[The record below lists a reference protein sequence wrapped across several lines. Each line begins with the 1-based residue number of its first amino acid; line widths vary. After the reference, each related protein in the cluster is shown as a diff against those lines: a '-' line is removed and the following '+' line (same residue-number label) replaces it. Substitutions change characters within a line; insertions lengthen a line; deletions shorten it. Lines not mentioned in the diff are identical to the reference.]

1 MSQIK
6 VDSIIPRGGL
16 PGGATGGG
24 IIQMVQA
31 VKTDTA
37 STNSPAETA
46 FVDTGLSV
54 TITPQST
61 SSKILVLWNIF
72 IGSAADNVTMLKL
85 QRGTTDILLGDASS
99 TRIRVTQAQGSR
111 YNDDPWQSDIQAG
124 QYIDSPSTT
133 SATTYKFVWC
143 SNGDTYSY
151 INRCGRDQTNTND
164 EDVRATSSMTAMEVS
179 G

>member
-6 VDSIIPRGGL
+6 VNSIVPVGGL

-54 TITPQST
+54 SITPQST

-72 IGSAADNVTMLKL
+72 IGSSGDNVTGLKL

-99 TRIRVTQAQGSR
+99 TRVRVTQAQGSK
-111 YNDDPWQSDIQAG
+111 YDNDLWQSDIQSG

-143 SNGDTYSY
+143 SNGTATSY
-151 INRCGRDQTNTND
+151 INRSGRDHTNNND
-164 EDVRATSSMTAMEVS
+164 EDVRATSSITAMDVS